1 MHQHKCANKRQ
12 FSTDGIDK
20 RNTCGNTFENYN
32 LERVK
37 SETWSVPAILFRHK
51 LIFQVQNES
60 TAKSRIV
67 HLH

>member
-32 LERVK
+32 LERGGD
-37 SETWSVPAILFRHK
+37 EACLIYLWQQTAAI
-51 LIFQVQNES
+51 
-60 TAKSRIV
+60 
-67 HLH
+67 